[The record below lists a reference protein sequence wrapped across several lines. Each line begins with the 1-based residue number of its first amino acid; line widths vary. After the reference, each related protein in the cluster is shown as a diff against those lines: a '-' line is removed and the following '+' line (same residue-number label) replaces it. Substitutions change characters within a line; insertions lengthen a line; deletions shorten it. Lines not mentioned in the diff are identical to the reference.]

1 MEFTPSITTRNKSAC
16 FSIFSVLL
24 HVLLLVSCNHRGN
37 QHLISALE
45 LAGANR
51 TELET
56 VLSHYAA
63 DSKDSLKLRATEFLI
78 ANMPYHFSLE
88 EYYLSPGGN
97 KHRPDISLFDDAEGV
112 SLYCDA
118 RISRCRHRYYSFIR
132 RD

>member
-1 MEFTPSITTRNKSAC
+1 MKYLIGI
-16 FSIFSVLL
+16 IFILL
-24 HVLLLVSCNHRGN
+24 FYSCNVDRD
-37 QHLISALE
+37 LKSALE

-56 VLSHYAA
+56 VLNHYAT
-63 DSKDSLKLRATEFLI
+63 DSKDSLKLRAAEFLI

-118 RISRCRHRYYSFIR
+118 QISRCRHRYYSFIR